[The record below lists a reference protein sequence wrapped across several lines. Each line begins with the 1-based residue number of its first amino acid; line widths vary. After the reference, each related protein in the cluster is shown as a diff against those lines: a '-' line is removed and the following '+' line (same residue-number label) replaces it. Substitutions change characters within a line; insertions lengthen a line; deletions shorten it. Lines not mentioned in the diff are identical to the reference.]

1 MAHLRD
7 MEELIGTIDDIN
19 MQNYMREALR
29 CYMTD
34 AHRACIIMSFITIH
48 ENIYTKLD
56 RLSLVNKTAKKIL
69 DEISPL
75 KENQQVFEKEMIDR
89 LSRENIISKLDASFI
104 EILGKLRNK
113 AAHPSGHSPSAEEAR
128 YIFSESITRFLSK
141 PILSAHQVSDEIIE
155 SLGGGNLFPTLKVS
169 DYAII
174 VQHELSRLTIEGLP
188 YLLNKL
194 IKNLDDTNESI
205 RINALRFILGMGSEG
220 AKEDVLSSLRKILIE
235 KQIHKT
241 ERENCIV
248 LLISCNYKL
257 LEGLND
263 PTYLRMNQIIINNNE
278 QVDPSTP
285 TLKLKH
291 PLQSLNSISK
301 IDPAISKL
309 KLHSATE
316 AIIQKFKYNT
326 DLYRIIKNQAWMM
339 DIFFDALLNMAR
351 AYDFGTANDFAKF
364 IVNADDEI
372 SQLLNEKQCFSL
384 LAGIYKARTYGATH
398 SERIVNNN
406 FNSIP
411 KIREKALKG
420 SQDEKELC
428 QKILKDIVGDDY
440 LNIDN
445 FLPHENE

>member
-7 MEELIGTIDDIN
+7 MEELIGTIDDVN

-56 RLSLVNKTAKKIL
+56 RLALVNSTAKKIYE
-69 DEISPL
+69 EISPL
-75 KENQQVFEKEMIDR
+75 KENQAVFEKEMIDR
-89 LSRENIISKLDASFI
+89 LSNENIISKLDASFI

-169 DYAII
+169 DYAVIA
-174 VQHELSRLTIEGLP
+174 QHELSRLTTEGLP

-194 IKNLDDTNESI
+194 IKDLDNTNESI
-205 RINALRFILGMGSEG
+205 NNNALRFILGMGFEG
-220 AKEDVLSSLRKILIE
+220 AKEEILTSLRKILIE

-241 ERENCIV
+241 ERENLIV
-248 LLISCNYKL
+248 MLISCNHRL

-263 PTYLRMNQIIINNNE
+263 PTYIRMNQIITNNNE
-278 QVDPSTP
+278 QADPTTP
-285 TLKLKH
+285 KNKLKN

-301 IDPAISKL
+301 TDDAIVKVKL
-309 KLHSATE
+309 RSATE
-316 AIIQKFKYNT
+316 AIIKKFKYNT
-326 DLYRIIKNQAWMM
+326 DLYPIIKNTGWMM
-339 DIFFDALLNMAR
+339 DILFDALLNMAR
-351 AYDFGTANDFAKF
+351 AYDFGPANDFAKF

-372 SQLLNEKQCFSL
+372 SKLLSEKQCFSL
-384 LAGIYKARTYGATH
+384 LAGIYKAKTYGANY
-398 SERIVNNN
+398 SERIVSNN

-420 SQDEKELC
+420 SQLEKELYES
-428 QKILKDIVGDDY
+428 ILKEIVGDDS

-445 FLPHENE
+445 FLLHDNS